1 MTHKWA
7 SSLSLFKVCLSK
19 IIIKK
24 IIMKF
29 IKQNVRFSIILV
41 SILFAGN
48 IHAQSLNDVI
58 LLRQRSDIQGKWERN
73 NLRNLDLNYYNEDF
87 LHTRITVIPLVD
99 YGEQTHSFP
108 FCTRLFCYLC
118 IRHKG

>member
-1 MTHKWA
+1 
-7 SSLSLFKVCLSK
+7 
-19 IIIKK
+19 
-24 IIMKF
+24 MKF

-87 LHTRITVIPLVD
+87 AITI
-99 YGEQTHSFP
+99 
-108 FCTRLFCYLC
+108 C
-118 IRHKG
+118 IA